1 MRNVF
6 TVAAAICVLSLVGC
20 EQSPSYEVAMCS
32 EPIRISDCKVE
43 NQMFPTCTIE
53 NAAQVALRGNMQ
65 TWSYDQSGMRLG
77 SSVHLSTSGLMPGQK
92 KRVELIADGGV
103 GKMRKIVVCSM
114 DPESPLMQGRVSS
127 VGQAK

>member
-1 MRNVF
+1 MRTAF
-6 TVAAAICVLSLVGC
+6 TVAAAIGALSLVGC

-43 NQMFPTCTIE
+43 NRTFPTCTIE

-65 TWSYDQSGMRLG
+65 TWSYNQSGMRLG
-77 SSVHLSTSGLMPGQK
+77 SSVPIDVSGLMPGQK
-92 KRVELIADGGV
+92 KRATLVTDGGAGNV
-103 GKMRKIVVCSM
+103 AKVVVCSL
-114 DPESPLMQGRVSS
+114 DPESPLMQGRISS